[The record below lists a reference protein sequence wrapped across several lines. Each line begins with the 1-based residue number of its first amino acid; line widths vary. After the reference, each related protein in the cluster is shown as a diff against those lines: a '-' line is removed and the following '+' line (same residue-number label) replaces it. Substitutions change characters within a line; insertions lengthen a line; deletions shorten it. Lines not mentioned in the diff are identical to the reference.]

1 MNFDSKKNL
10 YWTVVFGI
18 TETNMSIVLV
28 DSGIAEASHSLQGFE
43 VNLVFEGK
51 ICSWILIPVQNIPFL
66 IYAFYFLCNIH

>member
-28 DSGIAEASHSLQGFE
+28 DSGIAEASRSLQGFE
-43 VNLVFEGK
+43 AN
-51 ICSWILIPVQNIPFL
+51 
-66 IYAFYFLCNIH
+66 FLCSKEKYVVGF